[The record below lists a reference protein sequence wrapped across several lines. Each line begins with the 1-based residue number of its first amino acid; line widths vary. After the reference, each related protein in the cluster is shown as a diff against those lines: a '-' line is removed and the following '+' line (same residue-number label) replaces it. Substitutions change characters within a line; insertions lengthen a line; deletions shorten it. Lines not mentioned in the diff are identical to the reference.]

1 MAVIQG
7 TYYKLQ
13 GLKEDNIPPISTSSP
28 SSSSSLSS
36 PSESMIHASQSN
48 QRQPFRRLIYPIPS
62 VGGLGIHATIDLMGH
77 VKFGPDVGI
86 YR

>member
-1 MAVIQG
+1 MVVIQG

-13 GLKEDNIPPISTSSP
+13 GLKEDRISTISTSSP
-28 SSSSSLSS
+28 SSSSLSG

-62 VGGLGIHATIDLMGH
+62 VGGLGIHATIDLMGQ
-77 VKFGPDVGI
+77 VKFGPDVGMH
-86 YR
+86 R